1 MILLRQR
8 CFDEPGDGGKKGGD
22 GKKNGRFYTYEE
34 LDKIKRSEYNK
45 GVGSAKKAA
54 EEEAKKAAEEAAK
67 DAAKSAKR
75 KAIISKTKKAA
86 PWVIGGLAVAGTT
99 AAGVKAYK
107 NNKAKKAEEEIK
119 NKVRGY
125 GDTKKK
131 A

>member
-8 CFDEPGDGGKKGGD
+8 CFDEPGDGGKKDGG

-67 DAAKSAKR
+67 SAKR

-86 PWVIGGLAVAGTT
+86 PWVIGGTLAAGATI
-99 AAGVKAYK
+99 AGVKAYK
-107 NNKAKKAEEEIK
+107 NNKAKKTEEEIK
-119 NKVRGY
+119 NRVRGY
-125 GDTKKK
+125 GDIKKK